1 MIKLV
6 APSILSADFSNIG
19 QAVELAEK
27 AGADLIHVDIMD
39 GHFVPNLTL
48 GPGLVAAIRKRTR
61 LPIDVHLMV
70 ENPRAFVPPFHE
82 AGADWISLHVE
93 ATAHLHKDVTMIR
106 ELGRK
111 AGVALNP
118 GTPIETL
125 REVLGSVDFV
135 LLMSVDPGWGGQSF
149 IPRCLDKIRD
159 LKSWLREEGLAAAVE
174 VDGGLKLDNLEEAF
188 RAGMDIAVAGSAIFE
203 APDPAAVIRAMKSG
217 RSFMG
222 NGPLAASHSYD

>member
-1 MIKLV
+1 MKLI

-19 QAVELAEK
+19 RAVELAEK

-48 GPGLVAAIRKRTR
+48 GPQFVAAVRKRTR

-70 ENPRAFVPPFHE
+70 ENPRAFVRPFHE

-93 ATAHLHKDVTMIR
+93 ATVHLHKDLTMIR
-106 ELGRK
+106 DLGRK

-118 GTPIETL
+118 GTPIQTL
-125 REVLGSVDFV
+125 REVLGNVDFI
-135 LLMSVDPGWGGQSF
+135 LLMSVNPGWGGQSF
-149 IPRCLDKIRD
+149 IPRSLDKIRE
-159 LKSWLREEGLAAAVE
+159 LKAWLREERLDAPVQ
-174 VDGGLKLDNLEEAF
+174 VDGGLKLDNLEETF

-203 APDPAAVIRAMKSG
+203 APDPAETIREMK
-217 RSFMG
+217 RI
-222 NGPLAASHSYD
+222 AARVAADKDG